1 MFTKEGNFTV
11 TMKEVVFS
19 PPKFAENDP
28 NAFDVNIRVET
39 EDGQSDWWRGE
50 MSTSFGKGNVAHLTQ
65 AQLTMQT
72 LGKLGF
78 EGYDLTSLADSIVGK
93 TTTAWV
99 KASTPTADGKVF
111 YNVRGLGGSGGS
123 KPEEI
128 GMDAVKAKMAALMG
142 GTQAAPQ
149 SAPQAAPQPAPYFT
163 TANPFGPPSTNP
175 TQPAPF
181 KSPFG

>member
-11 TMKEVVFS
+11 MMKEVVFS

-142 GTQAAPQ
+142 GGQP
-149 SAPQAAPQPAPYFT
+149 APQAAPQAAPKPYNVVT
-163 TANPFGPPSTNP
+163 NPFGTPPAT